1 MTHPNDAPLQ
11 KIQFYAT
18 TPYSCGYLAG
28 KLAQSLIAAPHH
40 LIDAHTYSGL
50 IQLGFRRSGKF
61 AYRPHCENCNACVP
75 VRIPVAE
82 FKPNRSQRRARKQH
96 QDLSTTIIPLAY
108 SEEHFQLYQAYQAAR
123 HKPEDAEKGKP
134 DSEPSSEETEQEAAD
149 QYRNFLVQSNVESML
164 IEFRLDG
171 ILKMVSVVDI
181 VRDGIS
187 AVYTFYD
194 TNEANCSYGTF
205 NIVWLAEWAH
215 QLKTTYLY
223 LGYWI
228 AESRKMAYKQNFLP
242 LEGLIEGEWQPLDPS
257 DQK

>member
-1 MTHPNDAPLQ
+1 MTLPNDAPLQ

-18 TPYSCGYLAG
+18 TPYSCGYLKG

-40 LIDAHTYSGL
+40 LIDADTYSGL

-82 FKPNRSQRRARKQH
+82 FAPTRSQRRARKQH
-96 QDLSTTIIPLAY
+96 QNLTAAIIPLAY
-108 SEEHFQLYQAYQAAR
+108 SDEHFQLYHAYQLAR
-123 HKPEDAEKGKP
+123 HNSENDDA
-134 DSEPSSEETEQEAAD
+134 DSSEQETAE

-171 ILKMVSVVDI
+171 VLKMVSVVDI

-194 TNEANCSYGTF
+194 ANDENCSYGTF
-205 NIVWLAEWAH
+205 NIVWLVEWAQ
-215 QLKTTYLY
+215 QLNTKYLY

-228 AESRKMAYKQNFLP
+228 ADSQKMAYKQKFVP
-242 LEGLIEGEWQPLDPS
+242 QEGLIDGEWLPLDGS
-257 DQK
+257 HQK